1 MKQPRIKAISNW
13 SDDYSNKLSYSEA
26 LVKELERTQKV
37 LKKNYYGGYDKSG
50 KFSRGTIQR
59 SVDELRKNPDAPIP
73 PLLAGLVDR
82 KLLKNDREAGIE
94 YFKKLAYDK
103 LKILDIE
110 IPTGSKNLKTIKHI
124 AAELKYYSDRT
135 SKSWTEFERMKIHF
149 RNELAEAI
157 GADPEKLLRTKEDY
171 QDFFKLWALYPN
183 SKEGKALNWEYKY
196 KTYRD
201 MNYAIQE
208 SKHNKKSQFYGM
220 SLRSISALMNER
232 WEKGDFL
239 IKEDLPSTGK
249 KPEKKF
255 WGGSNK

>member
-1 MKQPRIKAISNW
+1 MKKQRIRAISNW
-13 SDDYSNKLSYSEA
+13 PDDYSNKLSYSEA
-26 LVKELERTQKV
+26 LVKELERTQEV

-59 SVDELRKNPDAPIP
+59 SIDELRKNPDAPIP
-73 PLLAGLVDR
+73 PLFAGLVDR
-82 KLLKNDREAGIE
+82 ELLKDDREAGIE

-135 SKSWTEFERMKIHF
+135 SKSWAAFENIKKDF
-149 RNELAEAI
+149 RNQLAKAI
-157 GADPEKLLRTKEDY
+157 GVDAENLLRTKQDY
-171 QDFFKLWALYPN
+171 QDFFRLWQLFPRSNEAR
-183 SKEGKALNWEYKY
+183 AFTWEYKY
-196 KTYRD
+196 KAYRD
-201 MNYAIQE
+201 INYAIQE
-208 SKHNKKSQFYGM
+208 SKNEESEFYGM
-220 SLRSISALMNER
+220 SLGDLAGTLNDR
-232 WEKGDFL
+232 WARGDFL